1 MNRIVIRAHEGEKP
15 TWAPAAAAFCK
26 KVLRRLSLDN
36 YELSVVFCTNEFIRN
51 LNRDFRGK
59 DEPTD
64 ILSFSQMEG
73 DGFPGMAG
81 GASALI
87 GDMVIS
93 LDMLKETGRD
103 FSVPEEEEL
112 KRLLIHGVL
121 HLAGQDHTGTNPR
134 EPMLARQEE
143 ILQELSEEKIF

>member
-15 TWAPAAAAFCK
+15 KWAPAAAAFCK

-51 LNRDFRGK
+51 LNREFRNK

-64 ILSFSQMEG
+64 ILSFSQAEG
-73 DGFPGMAG
+73 GGFPVMGE
-81 GASALI
+81 GASVI

-93 LDMLKETGRD
+93 LDMLQETGRE
-103 FSVPEEEEL
+103 FSVTEEE
-112 KRLLIHGVL
+112 
-121 HLAGQDHTGTNPR
+121 
-134 EPMLARQEE
+134 
-143 ILQELSEEKIF
+143 